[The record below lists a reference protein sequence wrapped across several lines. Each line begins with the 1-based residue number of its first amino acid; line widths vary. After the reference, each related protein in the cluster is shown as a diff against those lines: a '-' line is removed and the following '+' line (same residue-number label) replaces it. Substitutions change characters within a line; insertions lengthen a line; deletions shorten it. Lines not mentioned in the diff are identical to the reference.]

1 MLVLTLSLL
10 VLAPAEPPQFAASSS
25 ADDRPVGQVQQLN
38 RDFTAV
44 LKLSDG
50 NKTVPNL
57 ISLRRVNRVLP
68 ISPTGPHL
76 ITTAGDRIAGTLVGG
91 DERSLRFLPSAF
103 PLRLKDAWK
112 VPLSSAAVVWL
123 TDTPALT
130 PLEMTRYSWLANLKN
145 QDVLL
150 FRNGDTNRGT
160 IDGLVPDSERPTIS
174 FRSGQGGETSC
185 GTGSC
190 GDRIQS
196 RTGPVSQAKKRLC
209 ATGPY

>member
-50 NKTVPNL
+50 NKSVPNL

-91 DERSLRFLPSAF
+91 DERSLRFLP
-103 PLRLKDAWK
+103 
-112 VPLSSAAVVWL
+112 
-123 TDTPALT
+123 
-130 PLEMTRYSWLANLKN
+130 
-145 QDVLL
+145 
-150 FRNGDTNRGT
+150 
-160 IDGLVPDSERPTIS
+160 
-174 FRSGQGGETSC
+174 
-185 GTGSC
+185 
-190 GDRIQS
+190 
-196 RTGPVSQAKKRLC
+196 
-209 ATGPY
+209 